1 VSEAKPSPRHA
12 MEPKPNPAARGD
24 APAEAPRRRGGGGK
38 RKSGGSSFT
47 PSKRHAKERNADFH
61 VPPQLLHS
69 GPLTRAARQSPHKLA
84 STLPESGPA
93 AGEGLGGGQVEG
105 DAIRPEG
112 EERPAEELPLVDEV
126 FEAVRSRGSGVHV
139 VPTFAGQSSASLR
152 LT

>member
-1 VSEAKPSPRHA
+1 
-12 MEPKPNPAARGD
+12 MEPKPNPAAHGD
-24 APAEAPRRRGGGGK
+24 APAEPPRRRGGGGK

-61 VPPQLLHS
+61 VPPHLLHS

-93 AGEGLGGGQVEG
+93 SAAAAGEGLGGGQVEG
-105 DAIRPEG
+105 DAIRPE
-112 EERPAEELPLVDEV
+112 EEETPAEELPLMDEV
-126 FEAVRSRGSGVHV
+126 FDAVRFRGSGVHV